1 MLFRSRTPTPLVHS
15 PPLTDRQSTFI
26 AHATPT
32 TSGPNALAFQSFVR
46 AYRAPS
52 HPEAA
57 DHEILGWRTLGLKV
71 GKTGAG
77 EGGEEDWVV
86 RMGSD
91 DDDEKNAGATVKR
104 VLEEA
109 GAVDVAV
116 VVSRYYGGA

>member
-1 MLFRSRTPTPLVHS
+1 MLFRS
-15 PPLTDRQSTFI
+15 
-26 AHATPT
+26 
-32 TSGPNALAFQSFVR
+32 
-46 AYRAPS
+46 
-52 HPEAA
+52 
-57 DHEILGWRTLGLKV
+57 
-71 GKTGAG
+71 
-77 EGGEEDWVV
+77 EEDWVV

>member
-1 MLFRSRTPTPLVHS
+1 M
-15 PPLTDRQSTFI
+15 
-26 AHATPT
+26 
-32 TSGPNALAFQSFVR
+32 
-46 AYRAPS
+46 
-52 HPEAA
+52 
-57 DHEILGWRTLGLKV
+57 GWRTLGLKV